1 MGIANLGGIQ
11 FRLDPNSITYDYS
24 IDYSVIDTLGGRVI
38 QVLGSTIGDI
48 TITGEFGQDHKNKQL
63 SWQLAESFG
72 AQIRALMDQQVVP
85 PKQAATGG
93 VHAPIRFTYLDGTH
107 NWDMQVLIKA
117 YQDASGNG
125 SIEHTTAKMSYGYQ
139 LTLFLVQDASMALS
153 RVQADK
159 FIARISRGIGWKE
172 NSYKGASGTFSG
184 AGSIASAISFIQA
197 NSADG
202 TFDGYLAAIASG
214 ALPVEPKTSGS
225 SVAAPSPSRKQ
236 GTAQ

>member
-1 MGIANLGGIQ
+1 MGIATLGGIQ
-11 FRLDPNSITYDYS
+11 FRLDPNAITYDYS

-38 QVLGSTIGDI
+38 QVIGATIGDI
-48 TITGEFGQDHKNKQL
+48 TITGDFGQDHKNKQL

-117 YQDASGNG
+117 YQDGSGNG
-125 SIEHTTAKMSYGYQ
+125 SIEHTAGKFSYGYK

-153 RVQADK
+153 RVQSDK

-184 AGSIASAISFIQA
+184 AGSIANAIAFIQA
-197 NSADG
+197 NSTDG
-202 TFDGYLAAIASG
+202 TFDGYLQALSSG
-214 ALPVEPKTSGS
+214 ALPIDPQASGS
-225 SVAAPSPSRKQ
+225 NAPPPSTTGKQ
-236 GTAQ
+236 GSAE